1 MQIMQEIALFS
12 GKIYTAGTNFTRP
25 SVVTVATNLN
35 SGHALLTNKQIVIPE
50 EDEWVEIVIFPL
62 PMSCSIQFSVFRF
75 KRFPLQRVRAG
86 ISAVANTHPPLGAF
100 CTANP
105 QHGQRRGKKER
116 TENENQ
122 KNKTILLT
130 DMQ

>member
-1 MQIMQEIALFS
+1 MLVIVAFMARLT
-12 GKIYTAGTNFTRP
+12 YTTQQTHFQ
-25 SVVTVATNLN
+25 
-35 SGHALLTNKQIVIPE
+35 KQIVVIPE
-50 EDEWVEIVIFPL
+50 EDEWVEIVFFPL

-105 QHGQRRGKKER
+105 PTWSEER
-116 TENENQ
+116 
-122 KNKTILLT
+122 
-130 DMQ
+130 